1 MPFDKIRGNGN
12 GNHQFALDRV
22 RESREN
28 DQATM
33 CTNVLLF
40 PASSSSSSSST
51 STPSS
56 SIGGLNYIEHHVSKF
71 DTLAGVAIRYGVEVA
86 DIKRMNNLV
95 TDLQMFALK
104 SLQIPLPGRHPPSS
118 SLANGSATPGQKISG
133 QSPSRRHSDVLE
145 SIQSLRLKSAQHKVS
160 PAMSTLQGYY
170 GLKHS
175 SKNGVAETEMAIYKT
190 DSAYYLEDELP
201 KSSSLS
207 NLSSG
212 LHRKSRSLVNGFLP
226 ENGELLDVLVVE
238 AGDLEAERSN
248 DKSVRRRQKAEN
260 DSASRTP
267 EMLLK
272 EDNSGGSGFSTTAG
286 RGLALRPK
294 SGSRANLAADADSG
308 SLYPVP
314 VGLGD
319 FVIADG
325 SSGVRKSS
333 STSSLQDQDNNN
345 SSSIWPTSKWS
356 LKTDLQALSAV
367 TIARPI
373 FDGLPKPITG
383 RRNKAALD

>member
-1 MPFDKIRGNGN
+1 MQFDKIRSNGN
-12 GNHQFALDRV
+12 GNHHFALDRV
-22 RESREN
+22 GESREN
-28 DQATM
+28 DQSTM
-33 CTNVLLF
+33 SSNLLLF
-40 PASSSSSSSST
+40 PASSSSSP
-51 STPSS
+51 STPST

-71 DTLAGVAIRYGVEVA
+71 DTLAGVAIKYGVEVA

-118 SLANGSATPGQKISG
+118 SLANGSATPRQKISG
-133 QSPSRRHSDVLE
+133 QTASRRHSDILE
-145 SIQSLRLKSAQHKVS
+145 SIQSLRLKSDQHNKVS

-175 SKNGVAETEMAIYKT
+175 SNNGIAETEMAVYKT
-190 DSAYYLEDELP
+190 DRAHYLEDELP
-201 KSSSLS
+201 KSSPFSEP
-207 NLSSG
+207 SSG
-212 LHRKSRSLVNGFLP
+212 LHRKSRSLVNDFFS
-226 ENGELLDVLVVE
+226 ENGEGKDVPVAE

-260 DSASRTP
+260 DSGSRTP

-272 EDNSGGSGFSTTAG
+272 EDNSGGRGFSTTAG
-286 RGLALRPK
+286 RGLAMRPK
-294 SGSRANLAADADSG
+294 SSSRTNLVADAES
-308 SLYPVP
+308 SWLFPVP

-319 FVIADG
+319 SIIADAF
-325 SSGVRKSS
+325 SGVRKSS
-333 STSSLQDQDNNN
+333 STPSLQDSENNN
-345 SSSIWPTSKWS
+345 SSSIWSTSKWN
-356 LKTDLQALSAV
+356 LKSDLQALSAA

-383 RRNKAALD
+383 RRKAALD